1 MTIIIHAWPYGRF
14 IEIYKATSGEKNFI
28 EQIKPLIFFQTVLAI
43 EIMYEPQP
51 NLEEKVNP
59 SILKGDFSSRTDQS
73 TFKLVAPVLLDQ
85 SNKTNSVF
93 LASKL
98 TNHFLPQ
105 SSVSCR
111 SDSSSEVNSSCCHRS
126 DA

>member
-14 IEIYKATSGEKNFI
+14 IKIYKATSGERNFI
-28 EQIKPLIFFQTVLAI
+28 EQIKPPIFFETVLAI
-43 EIMYEPQP
+43 EIMYEPQS

-59 SILKGDFSSRTDQS
+59 SILKGDFSSRTDPS

-85 SNKTNSVF
+85 SNKTSSVF

-98 TNHFLPQ
+98 TNQF
-105 SSVSCR
+105 
-111 SDSSSEVNSSCCHRS
+111 
-126 DA
+126 